1 MGERLTCRVEV
12 GGERL
17 DVYLAQLDEVPSRAY
32 AKRLID
38 DGHVTING
46 QSPGKAG
53 VRLKA
58 GDVVEV
64 HLPPPQ
70 ASELEPQAIPLD
82 IVYEDAHLLVLNK
95 PAGMVVHPAPGHSS
109 GTLVNALLHRYPDLP
124 GIGGVK
130 RPGIVHR
137 LDKETSGLMV
147 VAKTTEALS
156 ALVRAMKARRITRR
170 YLALVHGVVKADQ
183 GQIDAPIGRH
193 PVKRQQMAVVEG
205 GRPALTRFRVLERFA
220 EATYLAAELVTGRTH
235 QIRVHMAFI
244 GHPVLGDERYGRKGG
259 PGYPKGH
266 ALHAAE
272 LAFVHPLTSAPLR
285 FEAPLPRPFAD
296 TLQRL
301 RGDLENRESIY

>member
-205 GRPALTRFRVLERFA
+205 GRPALDPLSRLGTVRRGDVSRGG
-220 EATYLAAELVTGRTH
+220 TGDG
-235 QIRVHMAFI
+235 AD
-244 GHPVLGDERYGRKGG
+244 PSD
-259 PGYPKGH
+259 
-266 ALHAAE
+266 
-272 LAFVHPLTSAPLR
+272 
-285 FEAPLPRPFAD
+285 PRPYGVYRPSRLGRRAIRQKRWAGIPQRSRAARCRAGLRPSAD
-296 TLQRL
+296 QCASSL
-301 RGDLENRESIY
+301 